1 MRATIKMIAERAGV
15 SIGTVD
21 RVLHDR
27 PYVKEEVRRRVL
39 EVMEELDYH
48 PNRMASA
55 LATSGLA
62 RRFAIVQP
70 EWESYVG
77 EAIAAGVERFR
88 RDRQDYNVAVDVH
101 PYRQGETEACV
112 RAAGRGWRG
121 RPRASPSAPPT
132 APPIREKLEE
142 LARRRVPVV
151 TFNSD
156 IAGGKRLCF
165 VGEDAHHAG
174 RVAGEIASKF
184 LTPGDRLLLV
194 YADPGYSGH
203 KGRADGFLERLTEK
217 GFRREDCRVAETHD
231 DYDETLA
238 AVSAA
243 LAEEPELRYIYMAN
257 RSVPACMEALRLRG
271 RAGQVRVL
279 AHDNSPETR
288 SFLRDGL
295 LDFIID
301 QNLSYQ
307 SRKALEL
314 LFDTVVEHRR
324 PARDRFYPESPILT
338 AENC

>member
-27 PYVKEEVRRRVL
+27 PYVKEEVRRRIL

-55 LATSGLA
+55 LATSGLH
-62 RRFAIVQP
+62 RHFAIIQP

-77 EAIAAGVERFR
+77 AAMTAGVEKFR
-88 RDRQDYNVAVDVH
+88 RARQDYNVTVSIH

-112 RAAGRGWRG
+112 RLLDELAGRAQGI
-121 RPRASPSAPPT
+121 ALCAADCPPV
-132 APPIREKLEE
+132 REKLEE
-142 LARRRVPVV
+142 LEQRRVPVV

-184 LTPGDRLLLV
+184 LRPGDRLLLV
-194 YADPGYSGH
+194 YADPGYSSH
-203 KGRADGFLERLTEK
+203 RGRADGFLELLAEK
-217 GFRREDCRVAETHD
+217 GFTRQDCRVAETHD
-231 DYDETLA
+231 DYGETLS

-243 LAEEPELRYIYMAN
+243 LAEEPELKYIYMAN
-257 RSVPACMEALRLRG
+257 RSVPACMEALRLSG

-288 SFLRDGL
+288 SFLREGL

-301 QNLSYQ
+301 QNLTYQ
-307 SRKALEL
+307 SRRALEA

-324 PARDRFYPESPILT
+324 PSRDSYYAESPILT